1 MLVRTDGQEKLPA
14 SINAPAYSTA
24 LLQIFFGQ
32 TSHQQGVST
41 QLQPIFGSL
50 RLLRFSSPELK
61 IAVESEEI
69 CECDGH
75 TLRKLSQRRLTA
87 D

>member
-1 MLVRTDGQEKLPA
+1 MTERADQRI
-14 SINAPAYSTA
+14 SINAPAHSTA
-24 LLQIFFGQ
+24 LLQALFFIK
-32 TSHQQGVST
+32 TSHHRGLSAPQQT
-41 QLQPIFGSL
+41 TFGSL
-50 RLLRFSSPELK
+50 QLLFFSKAK

-75 TLRKLSQRRLTA
+75 AVHTLSQRRLTA